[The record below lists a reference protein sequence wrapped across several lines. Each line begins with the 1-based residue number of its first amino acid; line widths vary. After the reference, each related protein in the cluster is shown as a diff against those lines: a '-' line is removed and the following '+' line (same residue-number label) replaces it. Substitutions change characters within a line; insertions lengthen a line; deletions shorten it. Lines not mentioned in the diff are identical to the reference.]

1 LKIFC
6 EKVLAD
12 SSRNEYSFLTPM
24 TTPNAKNPAS
34 QPAGGGAAEAAAG
47 RASQSS
53 IARRTGNNVQD
64 KREAILNAAL
74 ELFVERGF
82 WGTAVPEIADRAGV
96 GAGTIYRYFESK
108 EALVN
113 AIYRQQKM
121 RFSSSVLENFP
132 ANVNTREQF
141 RTIWMRMAAFATANP
156 EAFIFLELHHHASYL
171 DKESVVVE
179 QRMLEVI
186 TAVVTAAQAR
196 RELKQGNAKL
206 LMGMV
211 MGAFVG
217 VIRSCLDFSQPV
229 DAADWAFAEQCVWE
243 AIRS

>member
-1 LKIFC
+1 
-6 EKVLAD
+6 
-12 SSRNEYSFLTPM
+12 M
-24 TTPNAKNPAS
+24 TTPNAKSRAS
-34 QPAGGGAAEAAAG
+34 QPAIAAAG
-47 RASQSS
+47 AAGDAAAAGGPAARASSTA
-53 IARRTGNNVQD
+53 IGGKRAAGVAD

-82 WGTAVPEIADRAGV
+82 WGTAVPEIAERAGV

-113 AIYRQQKM
+113 AIYRQEKM
-121 RFSSSVLENFP
+121 RFSSSVLEGFP
-132 ANVNTREQF
+132 PSLNTREQF

-156 EAFIFLELHHHASYL
+156 SAFVFLELHHHASYL
-171 DKESVVVE
+171 DDESRQVE
-179 QRMLEVI
+179 QRMLQVI
-186 TAVVTAAQAR
+186 TAVVNAAQQR
-196 RELKQGNAKL
+196 RELKAGSARL

-217 VIRSCLDFSQPV
+217 VIRSCLDFAQPV
-229 DAADWAFAEQCVWE
+229 DTADWAFAEQCVWE

>member
-1 LKIFC
+1 MHNSHRILG
-6 EKVLAD
+6 LPND
-12 SSRNEYSFLTPM
+12 GRNEYSFLTSMAPP
-24 TTPNAKNPAS
+24 TNPKPRPN
-34 QPAGGGAAEAAAG
+34 QLAA
-47 RASQSS
+47 
-53 IARRTGNNVQD
+53 VPD

-113 AIYRQQKM
+113 AIYRQEKM
-121 RFSSSVLENFP
+121 RFSSAVLENFP

-141 RTIWMRMAAFATANP
+141 RTIWMRMAAFAAENP
-156 EAFIFLELHHHASYL
+156 SALIFLELHHHASYL
-171 DKESVVVE
+171 DDQSRAVE

-186 TAVVTAAQAR
+186 TAVVNAAQQR
-196 RELKQGNAKL
+196 RELKAGSARL

-217 VIRSCLDFSQPV
+217 VIRSCLDFGQPV
-229 DAADWAFAEQCVWE
+229 GEADWTFAEQCVWE

>member
-1 LKIFC
+1 M
-6 EKVLAD
+6 APP
-12 SSRNEYSFLTPM
+12 T
-24 TTPNAKNPAS
+24 NPKTRAS
-34 QPAGGGAAEAAAG
+34 QPAIGARRAGDGDGGA
-47 RASQSS
+47 
-53 IARRTGNNVQD
+53 RRGGCANVHD
-64 KREAILNAAL
+64 KREAILDAAL
-74 ELFVERGF
+74 GLFVERGF
-82 WGTAVPEIADRAGV
+82 WGTAVPEIAERAGV

-113 AIYRQQKM
+113 AIYRQEKM

-132 ANVNTREQF
+132 ANITTREQF

-156 EAFIFLELHHHASYL
+156 NALIFLELHHHASYL
-171 DKESVVVE
+171 DADSRAVE

-186 TAVVTAAQAR
+186 TAVVTAAQQR
-196 RELKQGNAKL
+196 RELKAGSARL

-217 VIRSCLDFSQPV
+217 VVRSCLDDGRSV
-229 DAADWAFAEQCVWE
+229 DTADWVFAEQCVWE

>member
-1 LKIFC
+1 
-6 EKVLAD
+6 
-12 SSRNEYSFLTPM
+12 M
-24 TTPNAKNPAS
+24 TTPNAKNRAS
-34 QPAGGGAAEAAAG
+34 QPAMAADASGGAAGASSGTAA
-47 RASQSS
+47 RASHPA
-53 IARRTGNNVQD
+53 IPRRGNNVAD
-64 KREAILNAAL
+64 KREAILGAAL

-113 AIYRQQKM
+113 AIYRQEKM

-141 RTIWMRMAAFATANP
+141 RTIWMRMAAFAIANP
-156 EAFIFLELHHHASYL
+156 SAFIFLELHHHASYL
-171 DKESVVVE
+171 DNESRSVE
-179 QRMLEVI
+179 QRMLEII
-186 TAVVTAAQAR
+186 TAVVHSAQQR
-196 RELKQGNAKL
+196 RELKAGNTTL

-217 VIRSCLDFSQPV
+217 VIRSCLDFDQPL

>member
-1 LKIFC
+1 
-6 EKVLAD
+6 
-12 SSRNEYSFLTPM
+12 M
-24 TTPNAKNPAS
+24 TTPNAKNRAS
-34 QPAGGGAAEAAAG
+34 QPAMATADGAGTGGGPAA
-47 RASQSS
+47 RMSQPA
-53 IARRTGNNVQD
+53 IPRRGNNVAD
-64 KREAILNAAL
+64 KREAILGAAL
-74 ELFVERGF
+74 GLFVERGF

-113 AIYRQQKM
+113 AIYRQEKM
-121 RFSSSVLENFP
+121 RFSSSVLEQFP

-156 EAFIFLELHHHASYL
+156 SAFIFLELHHHASYL
-171 DKESVVVE
+171 DNESRSVE
-179 QRMLEVI
+179 QRMLEII
-186 TAVVTAAQAR
+186 TAVVHAAQQR
-196 RELKQGNAKL
+196 RELKPGNTKL

-217 VIRSCLDFSQPV
+217 VTRSCLDFGQPL